1 MIVVA
6 YIDKKTT
13 IAELLLV
20 KQKQLPPH
28 VLHVH
33 TFSSQACESIFRNTR
48 ALSGIY
54 STIINFTVR
63 DFLRRAQRLSL
74 LNDITF
80 KQLNDNPVN
89 NFVFPVHHKHRKDRQ
104 SSFTQSQRDIDQID
118 IERIITD
125 AYREAVDMLDR
136 LEILNLLKEKRAL
149 GLNLLSE
156 YVFKQ
161 LNSNSKMYDYSSQLS
176 NIDDE
181 EFEFELVDDNDDDD
195 ERADDLNMDDGNN
208 DSTSSND
215 DHIDDD
221 DEQDDTQNLINT
233 TKDDYVG
240 IKIFNTIQT
249 HIEHSCF
256 EVTINDDMKYMHKQ
270 TACWLLTGEK
280 NNFLR
285 LAQKLSILNQI
296 KYDDSLV
303 SSNQLAEIDKL
314 DVEEIISN
322 AYGQAMYI
330 VKHSEILNGLK
341 RYNIINLTDLST
353 FLFDSFTK
361 SSKMFGYSSRAT
373 SDDDDY
379 QEFELNEEENYIQ
392 DLLDDEMLFDFED
405 NDDDSDQEMLNST
418 KSAFNGIKIVNN
430 INPILRKSY
439 FKIRINEKNKYLHK
453 QLAC

>member
-1 MIVVA
+1 
-6 YIDKKTT
+6 
-13 IAELLLV
+13 LV

-280 NNFLR
+280 
-285 LAQKLSILNQI
+285 K
-296 KYDDSLV
+296 
-303 SSNQLAEIDKL
+303 
-314 DVEEIISN
+314 
-322 AYGQAMYI
+322 
-330 VKHSEILNGLK
+330 
-341 RYNIINLTDLST
+341 
-353 FLFDSFTK
+353 
-361 SSKMFGYSSRAT
+361 
-373 SDDDDY
+373 
-379 QEFELNEEENYIQ
+379 
-392 DLLDDEMLFDFED
+392 
-405 NDDDSDQEMLNST
+405 
-418 KSAFNGIKIVNN
+418 
-430 INPILRKSY
+430 
-439 FKIRINEKNKYLHK
+439 
-453 QLAC
+453 